1 MSPSEFDTKAAM
13 TLENVYYLGQTIAVV
28 VIIATLFAI
37 LHQGH
42 QTNKIARA
50 ELTLNM
56 WMQAGAAHYSFVD
69 SPEKAEFMHRALND
83 EGSLTEP
90 EKLRFANL
98 LGYAIGAHEAAFM
111 LHTRNLVE
119 AAAYDRSEGLSRM
132 YLQSRRVRKW
142 WRLRREYEY
151 DPRFRA
157 IIDAMA
163 NEFETTNRAQTE
175 AREKA

>member
-1 MSPSEFDTKAAM
+1 M
-13 TLENVYYLGQTIAVV
+13 TLENIYYLGQTIAVV
-28 VIIATLFAI
+28 VIVATLVAI
-37 LHQGH
+37 RYQGY

-50 ELTLNM
+50 DLTLNM

-69 SPEKAEFMHRALND
+69 SPEKADFMHRALND
-83 EGSLTEP
+83 GGSLTDP
-90 EKLRFANL
+90 EKLRFDNL

-111 LHTRNLVE
+111 LRARNLVE

-142 WRLRREYEY
+142 WRIRREYKY

-157 IIDAMA
+157 PIDAMA
-163 NEFETTNRAQTE
+163 DEFENVE
-175 AREKA
+175 HPEREPRS

>member
-1 MSPSEFDTKAAM
+1 M
-13 TLENVYYLGQTIAVV
+13 TLESIYYLGQTIAVV
-28 VIIATLFAI
+28 VIVATLFAI
-37 LHQGH
+37 LYQGH

-50 ELTLNM
+50 DLTLNM

-69 SPEKAEFMHRALND
+69 SPEKADFMHRALND
-83 EGSLTEP
+83 DGSLTEP

-98 LGYAIGAHEAAFM
+98 LGFAIGAHEAAFM
-111 LHTRNLVE
+111 LRTRNLVE

-142 WRLRREYEY
+142 WRRRREYKY
-151 DPRFRA
+151 DERFRA

-163 NEFETTNRAQTE
+163 SEFEAAEGAPPNAPERKRPQAP
-175 AREKA
+175 

>member
-1 MSPSEFDTKAAM
+1 M
-13 TLENVYYLGQTIAVV
+13 TLESIYYLGQTIAVV
-28 VIIATLFAI
+28 VIVATLFAI
-37 LHQGH
+37 LYQGY

-50 ELTLNM
+50 DLTLTM

-69 SPEKAEFMHRALND
+69 SPEKADFIHRALN
-83 EGSLTEP
+83 ESGSLTDP

-111 LHTRNLVE
+111 LRTRNLVE

-132 YLQSRRVRKW
+132 YLQSPRVRKW
-142 WRLRREYEY
+142 WRRRREYKY

-157 IIDAMA
+157 VIDAMA
-163 NEFETTNRAQTE
+163 NEFETADRA
-175 AREKA
+175 

>member
-1 MSPSEFDTKAAM
+1 M
-13 TLENVYYLGQTIAVV
+13 TLESIYYIGQTVAVV
-28 VIIATLFAI
+28 VIVLTLLAI
-37 LHQGH
+37 LYQGY

-50 ELTLNM
+50 DLTLNM

-69 SPEKAEFMHRALND
+69 TPEKADFMHRALND
-83 EGSLTEP
+83 GGSLTDP

-111 LHTRNLVE
+111 LHNRNLVE
-119 AAAYDRSEGLSRM
+119 GAAYDRSEGLSRM

-142 WRLRREYEY
+142 WRIRREYKY

-157 IIDAMA
+157 LIDAMA
-163 NEFETTNRAQTE
+163 DEFENVEHPQPEPRS
-175 AREKA
+175 